1 MHLHAFGRCW
11 MTCTGCGE
19 HSLLRW
25 SGYLPSTG
33 CALLGCASA
42 GSVAGQGQGVARCRS
57 VQWLTPSW
65 LQDFTQEVFGVGHR
79 VVHGREI
86 SQSVLIT

>member
-1 MHLHAFGRCW
+1 MLCS
-11 MTCTGCGE
+11 TCM
-19 HSLLRW
+19 
-25 SGYLPSTG
+25 PS
-33 CALLGCASA
+33 CSA
-42 GSVAGQGQGVARCRS
+42 WCSNM
-57 VQWLTPSW
+57 